1 MGRRKKVSSET
12 ENVYR
17 NTRFE
22 TPATTAEGRENQ
34 LIALAYDLAEY
45 RLRNGTATSAEV
57 VHFLKAGTAR
67 EKFERAK
74 LEQEIEKTKAQTE
87 ALQSAKH
94 VEALYSE
101 AMVAFRSY
109 SGMPDVVET
118 FEDE

>member
-1 MGRRKKVSSET
+1 MGRRKRVSSET
-12 ENVYR
+12 NDNYNDR
-17 NTRFE
+17 RFE

-34 LIALAYDLAEY
+34 LIALAYDLAER
-45 RLRNGTATSAEV
+45 RLRDGSATSAEV

-74 LEQEIEKTKAQTE
+74 LEQEIAKTKAQTE

-94 VEALYSE
+94 VEELYSE

-118 FEDE
+118 FDD